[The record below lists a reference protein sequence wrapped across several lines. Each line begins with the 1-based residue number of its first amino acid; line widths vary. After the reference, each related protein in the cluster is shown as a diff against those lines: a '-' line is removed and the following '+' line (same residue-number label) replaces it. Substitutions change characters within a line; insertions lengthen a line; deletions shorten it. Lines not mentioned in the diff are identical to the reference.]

1 MNQYYHTPYNKAQ
14 PILELGSFA
23 EEHPCGIDTG
33 SKGAAGVE
41 FAHRLVVENFGDAVS
56 AWGHAHIGQ
65 LRWHPSLETN
75 NGRCMILQL

>member
-1 MNQYYHTPYNKAQ
+1 MALFKKSKSQFISINIIILNQYYHTPYNKAQ

-56 AWGHAHIGQ
+56 A
-65 LRWHPSLETN
+65 
-75 NGRCMILQL
+75 